1 MQTQSPTF
9 PLPGQGEGLEG
20 RRTARGS
27 YRSAAAVE
35 YQIRLLDRLTS
46 PLRET
51 LSVRGA
57 DRFILKL
64 PTRSWIV
71 QCREQC
77 QGGVR
82 RPRPCACVDKI
93 DYERE
98 QISERGQ

>member
-9 PLPGQGEGLEG
+9 PLPRQGEGLEG

-51 LSVRGA
+51 LSALQRVQA
-57 DRFILKL
+57 MRFVSEVEGLALEEVFKTA
-64 PTRSWIV
+64 PQDWQTS
-71 QCREQC
+71 QCCRTTLRQL
-77 QGGVR
+77 
-82 RPRPCACVDKI
+82 A
-93 DYERE
+93 
-98 QISERGQ
+98 